1 MLSLS
6 QSFSSKILFQ
16 SYPAYPG
23 FNFHKNPDYNTNI
36 ILLKDSNGD
45 SNAIIEIRAETA
57 GSSEAN
63 NIFAGDCKRDGD
75 MIQSLEIW
83 GCNVML

>member
-23 FNFHKNPDYNTNI
+23 FNLHKNPDYNTNI
-36 ILLKDSNGD
+36 ILLKDSNGG

-57 GSSEAN
+57 GGSEV
-63 NIFAGDCKRDGD
+63 NIFAGDCKRDII
-75 MIQSLEIW
+75 MIQSLEI
-83 GCNVML
+83 